1 MEILSTTG
9 DSTIKVIPRKQ
20 VSNAFVIYKNVS
32 TNNDRT
38 VFKVDLTYLENHV
51 SFVLE
56 EDTKIALKVKEG
68 QFVHFE
74 LYEGETMAE
83 TNTLLYRGRIF
94 FTDQTINQNAGDT
107 YSINKDVYEEAQTES
122 NNYIIYE

>member
-9 DSTIKVIPRKQ
+9 DSTIKVIPRKE
-20 VSNAFVIYKNVS
+20 VDNGFVVYKNIS

-38 VFKVDLTYLENHV
+38 SFVDLTYLENHV
-51 SFVLE
+51 SFVLD

-74 LYEGETMAE
+74 LFEGETFASDS
-83 TNTLLYRGRIF
+83 TLLYRGRIF

-107 YSINKDVYEEAQTES
+107 YSINKDVYEEAQTDS
-122 NNYIIYE
+122 NDYIIYE

>member
-9 DSTIKVIPRKQ
+9 NSTIKVIPRKE
-20 VSNAFVIYKNVS
+20 VSNAFVLYKNVS
-32 TNNDRT
+32 TNRDRS
-38 VFKVDLTYLENHV
+38 VFDLDLTYLENHV

-56 EDTKIALKVKEG
+56 EDTKTVLKVKEG

-74 LYEGETMAE
+74 LYEGTTLAE
-83 TNTLLYRGRIF
+83 TNNLLYRGRIF

-107 YSINKDVYEEAQTES
+107 YSVNKDVYEEAQVG
-122 NNYIIYE
+122 NNDYIIY

>member
-9 DSTIKVIPRKQ
+9 DSTIKVIPRKE
-20 VSNAFVIYKNVS
+20 VSNAFVLYKNVS
-32 TNNDRT
+32 TNRDRS
-38 VFKVDLTYLENHV
+38 VFDLDLTYLENHV

-56 EDTKIALKVKEG
+56 EDTKTVLKVKEG

-74 LYEGETMAE
+74 LYEGTTLAE
-83 TNTLLYRGRIF
+83 TNNLLYRGRIF

-107 YSINKDVYEEAQTES
+107 YSVNKDVYEEAQVG
-122 NNYIIYE
+122 NNDYIIY